1 MNLKLN
7 NLKNKTMKKTKL
19 GEYYDNISN
28 VVAPKSEFVRAIAQE
43 CNVNEMTV
51 RGWIKGRTLPSEDR
65 YLEVLSKHTGIEI
78 KNLFK

>member
-1 MNLKLN
+1 ME
-7 NLKNKTMKKTKL
+7 KTKL

-51 RGWIKGRTLPSEDR
+51 TRVDKRAGTLPVKTDT
-65 YLEVLSKHTGIEI
+65 LK
-78 KNLFK
+78 F

>member
-7 NLKNKTMKKTKL
+7 NLKNKTMGKTKL
-19 GEYYDNISN
+19 GEYYDSISN

-51 RGWIKGRTLPSEDR
+51 RGWIKGRTIPREDR